1 MKFIQIFLALFLSSL
16 AYSSAQ
22 VTEYQRGLEAFNGQN
37 YEVALHCMEPYARD
51 SNNCIAQYITGFC
64 YSNGNVAAA
73 NDSIAE
79 HYLLQSSEQNFGRAM
94 GMLAVYY
101 FNNANN
107 DKEMTIKALVWAEL
121 AALYDPIQSLS
132 EARDM
137 VRKYMEQEDI
147 ENAELIVAQK
157 KEVLDQIEPCK

>member
-1 MKFIQIFLALFLSSL
+1 MFLVLFLCSFVFSN
-16 AYSSAQ
+16 AQ
-22 VTEYQRGLEAFNGQN
+22 VTDFQRGLESFNGQN
-37 YEVALHCMEPYARD
+37 YEKALQYMEPYARD
-51 SNNCIAQYITGFC
+51 SNNCVAQYITGFC

-79 HYLLQSSEQNFGRAM
+79 YYLLQSSEQNFGRAM

-121 AALYDPIQSLS
+121 ASLYDPIQSLS

-147 ENAELIVAQK
+147 DKAELIVAQK
-157 KEVLDQIEPCK
+157 KVVLDQIEPCK

>member
-1 MKFIQIFLALFLSSL
+1 MKFLQIFLVLFLCSIV
-16 AYSSAQ
+16 YSNAQ

-94 GMLAVYY
+94 GLLAVYY
-101 FNNANN
+101 FNNANS

-121 AALYDPIQSLS
+121 AAQYDPIQSLS
-132 EARDM
+132 EARQM

-147 ENAELIVAQK
+147 DKAELIVAQK
-157 KEVLDQIEPCK
+157 KEVLNQIEPCK